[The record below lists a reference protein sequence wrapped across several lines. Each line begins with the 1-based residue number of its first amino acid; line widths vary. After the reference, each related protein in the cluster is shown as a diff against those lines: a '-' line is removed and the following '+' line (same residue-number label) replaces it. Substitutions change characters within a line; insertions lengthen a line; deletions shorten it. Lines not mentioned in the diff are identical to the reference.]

1 MVPARALAMTMERA
15 VRVQGRVSEWRD
27 DRGFGFVTP
36 DQGGSRVFLH
46 VKAFRRASR
55 RPQKGDVVSY
65 LASVDGKGRVRAEAA
80 ELVSAAA
87 GIPPRAGIATAP
99 AYLAGL
105 FLLVVAALVAAGKS
119 PIVLLYLYA
128 GLSLLTFGIYAA
140 DKAAAVSKQG
150 RVEERTLQLLA
161 VLGGWPGAVFAQ
173 RWLRHKSRKRSF
185 QRVFWGA
192 VVINVAGY
200 AWLLTADG
208 ARVLAR
214 VLAG

>member
-1 MVPARALAMTMERA
+1 VCLAA
-15 VRVQGRVSEWRD
+15 
-27 DRGFGFVTP
+27 
-36 DQGGSRVFLH
+36 
-46 VKAFRRASR
+46 
-55 RPQKGDVVSY
+55 
-65 LASVDGKGRVRAEAA
+65 
-80 ELVSAAA
+80 
-87 GIPPRAGIATAP
+87 
-99 AYLAGL
+99 L

-128 GLSLLTFGIYAA
+128 GLSLLTFAIYAA
-140 DKAAAVSKQG
+140 DEAAAVSRQG

-161 VLGGWPGAVFAQ
+161 LLGGWPGAVFAQ

-185 QRVFWGA
+185 QLVFWGA